1 MRKIIVDCE
10 RNDPVDIRC
19 GGPVTLGFDFF
30 VNDEEADNMIS
41 FIKEELKKNNRP
53 LMAINHYACQDTTPW
68 TKEMISQCIK
78 EGY

>member
-30 VNDEEADNMIS
+30 VNDEEADDMIS
-41 FIKEELKKNNRP
+41 FIKKELNKNKLP
-53 LMAINHYACQDTTPW
+53 LMAINHYQCQDTTPW
-68 TKEMISQCIK
+68 TKEMIRNCIR

>member
-30 VNDEEADNMIS
+30 VNDEEVDDMIS
-41 FIKEELKKNNRP
+41 FIKKELNKNNLP
-53 LMAINHYACQDTTPW
+53 LMAINHYQCQDTTPW
-68 TKEMISQCIK
+68 TKEMIRNCIR